1 MSNFFKRNS
10 IGFGVILGLLT
21 PVVFFG
27 LFKLIALL
35 TKNFNQFNLQ
45 MIQDS
50 TVQLVAI
57 FSNMFAL
64 RYYLVK
70 LKADK
75 TGRGILL
82 ITFVLAFVFIYI
94 NF

>member
-21 PVVFFG
+21 PVVCFG

-35 TKNFNQFNLQ
+35 NLQ

-75 TGRGILL
+75 TSRDILL
-82 ITFVLAFVFIYI
+82 ITFVRAFVFIYI

>member
-21 PVVFFG
+21 PVVCFG

-35 TKNFNQFNLQ
+35 TKINLQ

>member
-1 MSNFFKRNS
+1 MSKFFKRDS
-10 IGFGVILGLLT
+10 IVFGVILGLIA
-21 PVVFFG
+21 PIIIFG

-35 TKNFNQFNLQ
+35 TKTFNQFSLQ